1 MNFKTEG
8 ETRRFSEDFSAFF
21 ILYDFLHLLRC
32 IYKARFLSVGKF
44 LDIMESS
51 KKPSKIGAS
60 GIFGGT

>member
-1 MNFKTEG
+1 
-8 ETRRFSEDFSAFF
+8 
-21 ILYDFLHLLRC
+21 LHLLRC

-44 LDIMESS
+44 MDIMEFS